1 MYRIIGA
8 DEKEYGPISL
18 DQLRQWI
25 AEGRANAQTRVL
37 VEGTAEWRTV
47 GQIPELAALL
57 PTAAPIAAGPAPMPS
72 AMPGMTSPA
81 AYAVSGPSIGL
92 ICVAVIGF
100 LLHAANMLL
109 KILGLG
115 MMAASGQQ
123 NGMPT
128 WVTMLSG
135 SLGMVFSGIGILTSV
150 ITFAG
155 ALKMKK
161 LENFGLAMAASII
174 AMIPCIGPCCFIG
187 IPVGIW
193 ALVILSKP
201 EVKSAFH

>member
-25 AEGRANAQTRVL
+25 AEGRANGQTRVL
-37 VEGTAEWRTV
+37 PEGSTEWKAL

-57 PTAAPIAAGPAPMPS
+57 PTGAPIVPSPAPLAS
-72 AMPGMTSPA
+72 GMPGMIAPA
-81 AYAVSGPSIGL
+81 AYAVSGPAIGL

-100 LLHAANMLL
+100 LLQAANLL
-109 KILGLG
+109 LRILGLG
-115 MMAASGQQ
+115 LMAANSQQ
-123 NGMPT
+123 TGMPAWAT
-128 WVTMLSG
+128 LLSG
-135 SLGMVFSGIGILTSV
+135 SLGMILSGVGILTSV
-150 ITFAG
+150 IIFFG

-161 LENFGLAMAASII
+161 LESFGFAMAASII
-174 AMIPCIGPCCFIG
+174 AMIPCISPCCFIG
-187 IPVGIW
+187 LPIGIW
-193 ALVILSKP
+193 ALVILAKP